1 MRTKFI
7 CLVISLIS
15 YLNSFAALY
24 PEAGR
29 NDSINDGPYI
39 FFADTELQCKWIENS
54 TYHARMLTSKTFPET
69 KKKFNLLFD
78 YKDLKQSRYPKSD
91 YRQKYTRI
99 DSIAAISDIHGEF
112 ETYIKLMKS
121 LGIIDENLN
130 WNFGTGH
137 LVVIGDSFDRGDMVT
152 EVLWH
157 LFGLEKQA
165 LKAGGMVHM
174 ILGNH
179 ESLVL
184 GNDLRYIND
193 KYIKVEALT
202 GLSYSD
208 LYSRESVLGR
218 WLRYQPAVI
227 SINDIIFVHG
237 GLSIEMVH
245 RKLKIEQIN
254 RIFSD
259 MIYGKEITEV
269 KEAEEIKFLNND
281 HGPIWYRGFF
291 TDKDF
296 CESKL
301 DSILTF
307 YDKRHII
314 VGHTVCEDIESLFNN
329 KIFGID
335 AGIGS
340 DQPGKMLIYKEGLFY
355 QGSDTGKRTKF

>member
-1 MRTKFI
+1 MRNRFI
-7 CLVISLIS
+7 CLAISLIL
-15 YLNSFAALY
+15 YLNSFAAFY
-24 PEAGR
+24 PEGVR

-39 FFADTELQCKWIENS
+39 YFVDTELQCKWIENS
-54 TYHARMLTSKTFPET
+54 IVHARILTAKTFPET

-78 YKDLKQSRYPKSD
+78 YKDIKHSRYPKAN
-91 YRQKYTRI
+91 YRQKYTGV

-112 ETYIKLMKS
+112 NSYINLMKS

-137 LVVIGDSFDRGDMVT
+137 LVIIGDSFDRGDMVT

-184 GNDLRYIND
+184 GNDLRYISD
-193 KYIKVEALT
+193 KYIRVEALT
-202 GLSYSD
+202 GLSYTD
-208 LYSRESVLGR
+208 LYSAGSVLGR

-254 RIFSD
+254 RFFSD
-259 MIYGKEITEV
+259 LIFGNEITEV
-269 KEAEEIKFLNND
+269 AEAEEIKFLKND
-281 HGPIWYRGFF
+281 NGPIWYRGFF
-291 TDKDF
+291 TDKSF
-296 CESKL
+296 CESRL

-307 YDKRHII
+307 YDTRHII
-314 VGHTVCEDIESLFNN
+314 VGHTVCEDIQSLFNN

-335 AGIGS
+335 AGIGN
-340 DQPGKMLIYKEGLFY
+340 DQPGKMLIYKEGIFY
-355 QGSDTGKRTKF
+355 QGFETGKRVKF